1 MHNVHY
7 PVRDKISVEKQMII
21 EMFRPVWDEIQ
32 TSDCFILP
40 I

>member
-21 EMFRPVWDEIQ
+21 EMFRPVRDEIQ